1 MGDKADEP
9 HRGDRPR
16 RNGATNGA
24 ANGHAEGGC
33 WHWPGG
39 AGVKRINVALQG
51 GGAHGAFAWGV
62 LDRLLEDPRIEIEA
76 VSGTS
81 AGAMNAVVA
90 AHGLKIGGPAKARE
104 RLEAFWRRVSVEA
117 IASPIKR
124 SLPDMLFSN
133 WNLDHNPVLAL
144 VDMAIRVVSPYQFNP
159 LNLNPLRDILVSE
172 VDFEAVRSCSCMRL
186 FIAAT
191 NVLTGSGRVFS
202 GEEITADAVMA
213 SACVPYLFQAVE
225 IDGEPY
231 WDGGYMG
238 NPVLEPF
245 LTKCCAQDV
254 VLVQVNPFRRHA
266 TPRTAREILDREH
279 EIAFNAA
286 LLHELRHIDFVN
298 RCLEQGELSRWG
310 LRPIFLHAVSG
321 GEEFAKLA
329 ASSKLNAEWM
339 FLTHLRDMGRRAA
352 GQWLAASF
360 ADIGVRSTMDLPA
373 FRHAPLHVPARV

>member
-144 VDMAIRVVSPYQFNP
+144 VDQRLPGKFQGDMVGERIRQSKKLSHIAIVLMTAYRLTKEQEDEVMKKAGADALVYKSLPR
-159 LNLNPLRDILVSE
+159 LRDFRTMLENIIEKRGLS
-172 VDFEAVRSCSCMRL
+172 
-186 FIAAT
+186 
-191 NVLTGSGRVFS
+191 
-202 GEEITADAVMA
+202 
-213 SACVPYLFQAVE
+213 VPKE
-225 IDGEPY
+225 
-231 WDGGYMG
+231 
-238 NPVLEPF
+238 
-245 LTKCCAQDV
+245 
-254 VLVQVNPFRRHA
+254 
-266 TPRTAREILDREH
+266 
-279 EIAFNAA
+279 
-286 LLHELRHIDFVN
+286 
-298 RCLEQGELSRWG
+298 
-310 LRPIFLHAVSG
+310 
-321 GEEFAKLA
+321 
-329 ASSKLNAEWM
+329 
-339 FLTHLRDMGRRAA
+339 
-352 GQWLAASF
+352 
-360 ADIGVRSTMDLPA
+360 
-373 FRHAPLHVPARV
+373 